1 MLLYSV
7 NLMPISAFMK
17 HLLSVYGNMTVY
29 LDATLNV
36 CDYADILF
44 LFWLSEPTACFRYY
58 YELATYIAPL
68 VLFYSFASA
77 NEYI

>member
-29 LDATLNV
+29 LDATHNV
-36 CDYADILF
+36 CDYADMSLFILAVSTNCVF
-44 LFWLSEPTACFRYY
+44 Q
-58 YELATYIAPL
+58 
-68 VLFYSFASA
+68 VLL
-77 NEYI
+77 